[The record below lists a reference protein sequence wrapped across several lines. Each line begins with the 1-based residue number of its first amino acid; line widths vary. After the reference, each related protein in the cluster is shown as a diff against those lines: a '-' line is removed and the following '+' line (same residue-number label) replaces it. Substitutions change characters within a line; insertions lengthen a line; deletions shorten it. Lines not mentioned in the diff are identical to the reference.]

1 MKYVWMYV
9 RLALVLAVLSAM
21 MNGAGAQ
28 DRLTATP
35 QPDQPLNQWVIQVAA
50 GVDPALAAAQAGLVL
65 VGEVQNMPGYYIVEA
80 PLMMARDAAQARAVT
95 RGINAVNGI
104 TFAEQLVLRQHV
116 RRVPTDPAYPN
127 QWHLNNTGQSGGT
140 IGADANVLPA
150 WNAGFDGTGVRIAV
164 VDDGIEHTHP
174 DISPNYDTLNDY
186 DINDNDDD
194 PNNGWYSWHG
204 TSAAGVAAAADDGAV
219 CGVGAAY
226 NATLMGIRVLGA
238 ATTDAQ
244 DAAAMAHGIYNNTV
258 HISTNSW
265 GPADDGQQ
273 WGGAGTLALN
283 AIRDG
288 AAYGREGKGVIYT
301 WAGGNGRLSNDHTGA
316 DAWVNSPFTIG
327 VAASTDSGVQ
337 AWYSENGSA
346 LVVNAPS
353 NGGTAGITTT
363 DVTDSFDGDC
373 TANFGGTSSAAP
385 LVAGVVALILDA
397 NPNLTWRDVQA
408 ILILSAEKN
417 DPTGSGWAVNGAGR
431 NVNHR
436 YGFGRVDAGAAV
448 ALAQTWT
455 PLAPAQHYATRSLRV
470 NQTIPDGGV
479 ISSTF
484 NVPVNVSIE
493 HVEVVLNVTHAR
505 RGDLRVVLTSPS
517 GTVSVMLEPR
527 PSDTGANI
535 SNYRFLS
542 MRHWGEM
549 SAGTWTLSV
558 FDKSKNGIVGTLR
571 NWTLHIN
578 NPYRTSVKNNHMAV
592 DQDKNGVPDNW
603 TASGRNASTDLI
615 VTNNWFDANVYQIR
629 GNGGNKNGAISQTVS
644 QIIPSGATIE
654 YGAYASGT
662 GGYAGGGTIQLTLNY
677 SDSTSETR
685 TFTLPST
692 PFGWQYFRE
701 VYTVP
706 KAVSSYTIRLGYA
719 ANPSPTNAAVRF
731 DQAFVR
737 PIAYIAGGGGGP
749 TSQPIPLPLPLPA
762 PVE

>member
-1 MKYVWMYV
+1 MKQVWVHV
-9 RLALVLAVLSAM
+9 RLAFLFVVLSSIIS
-21 MNGAGAQ
+21 GASAQ
-28 DRLTATP
+28 DRLAVTL

-127 QWHLNNTGQSGGT
+127 QWHLNNTGQFGGT
-140 IGADANVLPA
+140 IGADANVVPA
-150 WNAGFDGTGVRIAV
+150 WNAGYNGTGVRIAV
-164 VDDGIEHTHP
+164 VDDGVEHTHP

-194 PNNGWYSWHG
+194 PNDGWNSWHG
-204 TSAAGVAAAADDGAV
+204 TSASGVAAAADDGSV

-244 DAAAMAHGIYNNTV
+244 DAAAMAHGIYNDIV

-265 GPADDGQQ
+265 GPSDDGQQ

-288 AAYGREGKGVIYT
+288 AAYGRAGKGVIYT
-301 WAGGNGRLSNDHTGA
+301 WAGGNGLLSKDHTGA

-327 VAASTDSGVQ
+327 VAASTNSGVQ
-337 AWYSENGSA
+337 SYYSENGSA
-346 LVVNAPS
+346 LLVNAPS

-363 DVTDSFDGDC
+363 DVTDSFDGNC
-373 TANFGGTSSAAP
+373 TSSFGGTSSAAP

-417 DPTGSGWAVNGAGR
+417 DPTGSGWAVNGAGHD
-431 NVNHR
+431 VNHR

-448 ALAQTWT
+448 VLAQTWT
-455 PLAPAQHYATRSLRV
+455 PLAPAQHYATRTLAV
-470 NQTIPDGGV
+470 NKAIPDGGAV
-479 ISSTF
+479 IGTV
-484 NVPVNVSIE
+484 NVPVDVSIE

-505 RGDLRVVLTSPS
+505 RGDLRVVLTSPD
-517 GTVSVMLEPR
+517 GTSSVMLEPR
-527 PSDTGANI
+527 PNDTGANI
-535 SNYRFLS
+535 NNYRFLS

-549 SAGTWTLSV
+549 SAGTWTLRV
-558 FDKSKNGIVGTLR
+558 IDKSINGIGGTFR
-571 NWTLHIN
+571 SWTLHIN
-578 NPYRTSVKNNHMAV
+578 NPYRTSVKNNHMGV
-592 DQDKNGVPDNW
+592 DKDKNGLPDQW
-603 TASGRNASTDLI
+603 TASGRKASTDFILMTI
-615 VTNNWFDANVYQIR
+615 PFDQNVYQIK

-644 QIIPSGATIE
+644 QIIPSDAAIE
-654 YGAYASGT
+654 YGAYVAAA

-685 TFTLPST
+685 TLTLPSST
-692 PFGWQYFRE
+692 FAWQYFRE
-701 VYTVP
+701 VYVVP
-706 KAVSSYTIRLGYA
+706 KEVSSYTIRLGYE
-719 ANPSPTNAAVRF
+719 ANPSPTNAVVRF

-749 TSQPIPLPLPLPA
+749 MSQPVPLPLPA
-762 PVE
+762 PMD